1 VRDGGDRRLS
11 PLVFLDAVSKT
22 KETTMKKITV
32 HLDKTINDKYKSV
45 SIMTTAEFN
54 WFMKGL
60 MEQNKK
66 TTIIK

>member
-60 MEQNKK
+60 MEQHKK

>member
-1 VRDGGDRRLS
+1 
-11 PLVFLDAVSKT
+11 
-22 KETTMKKITV
+22 MKKITV
-32 HLDKTINDKYKSV
+32 HLDKTISDKYKSV
-45 SIMTTAEFN
+45 SIMTTAEFS

>member
-1 VRDGGDRRLS
+1 
-11 PLVFLDAVSKT
+11 
-22 KETTMKKITV
+22 MKKITA

>member
-1 VRDGGDRRLS
+1 
-11 PLVFLDAVSKT
+11 
-22 KETTMKKITV
+22 MKKITV

-60 MEQNKK
+60 MEQHKK
-66 TTIIK
+66 TIIIK